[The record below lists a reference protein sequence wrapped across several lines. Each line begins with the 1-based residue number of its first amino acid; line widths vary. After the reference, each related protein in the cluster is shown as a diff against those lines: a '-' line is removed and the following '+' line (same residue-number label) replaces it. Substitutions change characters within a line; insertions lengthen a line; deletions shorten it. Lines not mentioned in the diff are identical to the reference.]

1 MRVLQIQGLRALAAI
16 IVTFFHARLVPGGFI
31 GVDIFYVISGYLI
44 TGLILRELESTGKLD
59 LGAFYQRRIK
69 RLLPTSIFVLFATAL
84 VSWFVLPSI
93 NRDQLGKD
101 FFAAATY
108 ISNYLFAWWQND
120 YQNLDATPSPFI
132 HYWSLAVEEQFYLVW
147 PILLILFAR
156 KGRRGIFIGISTITA
171 LSLALSIYQTQT
183 SPIWAFYSLSTRAWE
198 LGIGALLLFIPSRI
212 FTFRLLPWVG
222 FIALLIASFS
232 FSDGT
237 AFPGVDALLPVL
249 GTAILI
255 STIPVWPPILNDL
268 SNNRVSQWLGK
279 ISYPLYLWHWPALVI
294 PSSALGRPLTL
305 LERGACIVLTV
316 VLADITNRIIEEPLR
331 HLKIAPKKV
340 YLAAIATTATS
351 LLLAVFISTSVP
363 ALVSTNSETAFTFDL
378 AEVVA
383 KPIVVGD
390 GCHVS
395 HRGNRSGYC
404 TYGDIKSK
412 KTIVL
417 YGDSHAAQWFPALE
431 KIALKNGIKLV
442 SLTKSACPA
451 VDAPRDDDGG
461 FKYINCAQWRKYSYQ
476 RINEIKPIAV
486 IMSSFQYFSAPAK
499 YPDPDLW
506 WRNGQIKLLNSLK
519 GASENLI
526 YISDTPHPKVDIPSC
541 LATLKAFE
549 CDTSEKSLNLVVPGF
564 KVIDP
569 TPWLCTDICPAVKD
583 SIVAYR
589 DRSHIS
595 IAMSLHLMP
604 LLESALREKG
614 LFA

>member
-16 IVTFFHARLVPGGFI
+16 VVTLFHARLVPGGFI

-44 TGLILRELESTGKLD
+44 TGLILRELDSTGKLD

-84 VSWFVLPSI
+84 ISWFVLPSI
-93 NRDQLGKD
+93 NRDELGRD
-101 FFAAATY
+101 FFAAAAY

-132 HYWSLAVEEQFYLVW
+132 HYWSLAVEEQFYLIW
-147 PILLILFAR
+147 PVLLIFFAR
-156 KGRRGIFIGISTITA
+156 KGRRAILIGISTITV
-171 LSLALSIYQTQT
+171 LSLVLSIYQTQS

-222 FIALLIASFS
+222 FIALLFASVS

-237 AFPGVDALLPVL
+237 SFPGVNALLPVL
-249 GTAILI
+249 GTALLI
-255 STIPVWPPILNDL
+255 ATIPVWPPILNDL

-294 PSSALGRPLTL
+294 PSSALGRPLTI
-305 LERGACIVLTV
+305 LERSACIILTV
-316 VLADITNRIIEEPLR
+316 LLADITNRTIEEPLR
-331 HLKIAPKKV
+331 HKKIAPTKIYV
-340 YLAAIATTATS
+340 AAIATTATS
-351 LLLAVFISTSVP
+351 LALAVFIATSVP
-363 ALVSTNSETAFTFDL
+363 TLVSTSGTTAFTFDL

-404 TYGDIKSK
+404 TYGDTDSNT
-412 KTIVL
+412 TIVL

-431 KIALKNGIKLV
+431 KIASKRGFKLV

-476 RINEIKPIAV
+476 RIKEIKPIAV

-499 YPDPDLW
+499 YPDPEMW
-506 WRNGQIKLLNSLK
+506 WRNGQMKLLNSLK

-526 YISDTPHPKVDIPSC
+526 YISDTPHPIVDIPSC
-541 LATLKAFE
+541 LATQKAFE
-549 CDTSEKSLNLVVPGF
+549 CDTSEKSLNLVIPGF

-569 TPWLCTDICPAVKD
+569 TPWLCTDICPAIKD

-595 IAMSLHLMP
+595 IAMSLHLMS
-604 LLESALREKG
+604 LLETALKEKG
-614 LFA
+614 VFA

>member
-1 MRVLQIQGLRALAAI
+1 MHVLQIQGLRALAVT
-16 IVTFFHARLVPGGFI
+16 IVTLFHARLVPGGFI

-44 TGLILRELESTGKLD
+44 TGLILRELETTGKLD

-69 RLLPTSIFVLFATAL
+69 RLLPTSIFVLLATAL
-84 VSWFVLPSI
+84 ISWFVLPAI
-93 NRDQLGKD
+93 NRDELGRD
-101 FFAAATY
+101 FFAAAAY

-132 HYWSLAVEEQFYLVW
+132 HYWSLAVEEQFYLIW
-147 PILLILFAR
+147 PVLLIFFAR
-156 KGRRGIFIGISTITA
+156 RGKRAILIGISTITA
-171 LSLALSIYQTQT
+171 LSLILSIYQTQS

-198 LGIGALLLFIPSRI
+198 LGIGALLLFIPPRI
-212 FTFRLLPWVG
+212 FTFRLLPWTG
-222 FIALLIASFS
+222 FGALLITSFS

-237 AFPGVDALLPVL
+237 AFPGINAVLPVL
-249 GTAILI
+249 AAALLI
-255 STIPVWPPILNDL
+255 ASIPIWPPILNNL

-305 LERGACIVLTV
+305 LERIACIILTV
-316 VLADITNRIIEEPLR
+316 ILADVTNRVIEEPLR
-331 HLKIAPKKV
+331 QMKFAPKKI

-351 LLLAVFISTSVP
+351 LALSVFISSSVP
-363 ALVSTNSETAFTFDL
+363 ELVSTSGKTPFTFDL
-378 AEVVA
+378 DEVVA

-395 HRGNRSGYC
+395 HGGNRSGYC
-404 TYGDIKSK
+404 TYGDVDSDT
-412 KTIVL
+412 TIVL

-431 KIALKNGIKLV
+431 QIASKRGIKLV

-461 FKYINCAQWRKYSYQ
+461 FKYKNCAQWRKYSYQ
-476 RINEIKPIAV
+476 RIKEIKPLAV
-486 IMSSFQYFSAPAK
+486 IMSSFQYFSAPTK

-506 WRNGQIKLLNSLK
+506 WKNGQIKLLNSLK
-519 GASENLI
+519 GASKNLI
-526 YISDTPHPKVDIPSC
+526 YISDTPHPIVDIPSC
-541 LATLKAFE
+541 LATRKLFE
-549 CDTSEKSLNLVVPGF
+549 CDTSEKSLNLVISGF

-569 TPWLCTDICPAVKD
+569 TPWLCSDICPAIKD

-595 IAMSLHLMP
+595 IAMSIHLMP
-604 LLESALREKG
+604 LLEASFKKNG

>member
-1 MRVLQIQGLRALAAI
+1 MRVLQIQGLRALAVV
-16 IVTFFHARLVPGGFI
+16 IVTLFHARLVPGGFI

-44 TGLILRELESTGKLD
+44 TGLILRELETTGKLD

-84 VSWFVLPSI
+84 ASWFVLPST
-93 NRDQLGKD
+93 NRDELGRD
-101 FFAAATY
+101 FFAAAAY

-147 PILLILFAR
+147 PLLLILFAR
-156 KGRRGIFIGISTITA
+156 RGKRTILIGISTITVF
-171 LSLALSIYQTQT
+171 SLALSIYQTQT
-183 SPIWAFYSLSTRAWE
+183 APIWAFYSLTTRAWE

-212 FTFRLLPWVG
+212 LIFRLLPWAG
-222 FIALLIASFS
+222 LIALLIASFG

-237 AFPGVDALLPVL
+237 AFPGTNALLPVL
-249 GTAILI
+249 GTALLI
-255 STIPVWPPILNDL
+255 ATIPVWPPILNDL

-279 ISYPLYLWHWPALVI
+279 ISYPLYLWHWPTLVI

-305 LERGACIVLTV
+305 LERFACIILTV
-316 VLADITNRIIEEPLR
+316 ILADITNRTIEEPLR
-331 HLKIAPKKV
+331 HKKMAPKKI

-351 LLLAVFISTSVP
+351 FVLAVFISTSVP
-363 ALVSTNSETAFTFDL
+363 TQVSTSGDKAFTFNL
-378 AEVVA
+378 AEVVS

-395 HRGNRSGYC
+395 HRGNKSGYC
-404 TYGDIKSK
+404 TYGDVNSDT
-412 KTIVL
+412 TIVL

-431 KIALKNGIKLV
+431 KIASKRGVKLV

-476 RINEIKPIAV
+476 RIKKIKPLAV

-499 YPDPDLW
+499 YPDPELW

-526 YISDTPHPKVDIPSC
+526 YISDTPHPIVDIPSC
-541 LATLKAFE
+541 LATQKAFE
-549 CDTSEKSLNLVVPGF
+549 CDTSEKSLNLVIPGF

-569 TPWLCTDICPAVKD
+569 TPWLCSDICPAIKD

-604 LLESALREKG
+604 LLEKALKEKG

>member
-1 MRVLQIQGLRALAAI
+1 MRVLQIQGLRALAV
-16 IVTFFHARLVPGGFI
+16 IVVTLFHARLVPGGFI

-44 TGLILRELESTGKLD
+44 TGLILRELDSTGKLD

-84 VSWFVLPSI
+84 ASWFVLPSI
-93 NRDQLGKD
+93 NRDELGRD
-101 FFAAATY
+101 FFAAAAY

-147 PILLILFAR
+147 PLLLILFAR
-156 KGRRGIFIGISTITA
+156 RGKRAILIGISTITV
-171 LSLALSIYQTQT
+171 LSLALSIYQTHT
-183 SPIWAFYSLSTRAWE
+183 APIWAFYSLPTRAWE
-198 LGIGALLLFIPSRI
+198 LGIGALLLFLPSRI
-212 FTFRLLPWVG
+212 LTFRLLPWAG
-222 FIALLIASFS
+222 FIALLVASFG

-237 AFPGVDALLPVL
+237 AFPGVNALLPVL
-249 GTAILI
+249 GTALLMA
-255 STIPVWPPILNDL
+255 TIPVWPPILNDL

-305 LERGACIVLTV
+305 LERFACIILTV
-316 VLADITNRIIEEPLR
+316 ILADITNRTIEEPLR
-331 HLKIAPKKV
+331 HKKMAPKKIYV
-340 YLAAIATTATS
+340 AAIAMTATS
-351 LLLAVFISTSVP
+351 LALGVFISTSVP
-363 ALVSTNSETAFTFDL
+363 VLVSTSGTTSFTFDL

-404 TYGDIKSK
+404 TYGDVNSDT
-412 KTIVL
+412 TIVL

-431 KIALKNGIKLV
+431 KIASKRGIKLV

-461 FKYINCAQWRKYSYQ
+461 FKYIKCAQWRKYSYQ
-476 RINEIKPIAV
+476 RIREIKPVAV

-499 YPDPDLW
+499 YPDPELW

-526 YISDTPHPKVDIPSC
+526 YISDTPHPIVDIPSC
-541 LATLKAFE
+541 LATQKAFE
-549 CDTSEKSLNLVVPGF
+549 CDTTEKSLNLVIPGF
-564 KVIDP
+564 KIIDP
-569 TPWLCTDICPAVKD
+569 TPWLCTDICPAIKD

-595 IAMSLHLMP
+595 IGMSLHLMP
-604 LLESALREKG
+604 LLEKALKEKG
-614 LFA
+614 VFA

>member
-1 MRVLQIQGLRALAAI
+1 MRVLQIQGLRALAVI
-16 IVTFFHARLVPGGFI
+16 IVTLFHARLVPGGFI

-44 TGLILRELESTGKLD
+44 TGLILRELETTGKLD
-59 LGAFYQRRIK
+59 LRAFYQRRIK
-69 RLLPTSIFVLFATAL
+69 RLLPTSVFVLFATAL
-84 VSWFVLPSI
+84 ASWFVLPSI
-93 NRDQLGKD
+93 NRNELGRD

-147 PILLILFAR
+147 PILMIFFAR
-156 KGRRGIFIGISTITA
+156 KGKQVLLIGISAITA
-171 LSLALSIYQTQT
+171 LSLVLSIYQTQS
-183 SPIWAFYSLSTRAWE
+183 SPIWAFYSLQTRAWE

-212 FTFRLLPWVG
+212 FAYRLLPWAG

-237 AFPGVDALLPVL
+237 PFPGINALYPVL
-249 GTAILI
+249 GTTLLI
-255 STIPVWPPILNDL
+255 ATIPVWPPILNDL

-279 ISYPLYLWHWPALVI
+279 ISYPLYLWHWPALVL

-305 LERGACIVLTV
+305 FERFACIILTV
-316 VLADITNRIIEEPLR
+316 LLADVTNRVIEEPLR
-331 HLKIAPKKV
+331 HMKIAPRKIYV
-340 YLAAIATTATS
+340 AAIATTATS
-351 LLLAVFISTSVP
+351 LGLAVFISTSVP
-363 ALVSTNSETAFTFDL
+363 AQVSTSGDKAFTFNL

-390 GCHVS
+390 GCHVP
-395 HRGNRSGYC
+395 HKGTKSGYC
-404 TYGDIKSK
+404 TYGNVESDT
-412 KTIVL
+412 TIVL

-431 KIALKNGIKLV
+431 KIASTRGIKLV

-451 VDAPRDDDGG
+451 VDAPRDDDGA
-461 FKYINCAQWRKYSYQ
+461 FKYLNCAQWRKNSYQ
-476 RINEIKPIAV
+476 RIKEIKPLAV
-486 IMSSFQYFSAPAK
+486 IMSSYQYFSPPAN
-499 YPDPDLW
+499 YPDPQHW
-506 WRNGQIKLLNSLK
+506 WRSGQLKLLSSLN

-526 YISDTPHPKVDIPSC
+526 YISDTPHPLVNIPSC
-541 LATLKAFE
+541 LATRKSFE
-549 CDTSEKSLNLVVPGF
+549 CDTSEKSPNLVIPGF

-569 TPWLCTDICPAVKD
+569 TPWLCSDICPAIKD

-595 IAMSLHLMP
+595 IAMSLHLVP
-604 LLESALREKG
+604 LLESALKEKG
-614 LFA
+614 LFP